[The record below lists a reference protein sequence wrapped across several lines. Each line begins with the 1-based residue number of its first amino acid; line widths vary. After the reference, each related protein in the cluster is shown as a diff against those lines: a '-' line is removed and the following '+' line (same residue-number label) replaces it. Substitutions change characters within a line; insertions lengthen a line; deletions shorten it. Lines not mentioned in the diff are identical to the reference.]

1 VLEFLVYK
9 SLSLLWSF
17 YENYNRAKSGRV
29 YRTSRPRVQK
39 KSEPALC
46 ILKEV
51 DGDLPLRWGGF
62 MRLLILG
69 NYDR

>member
-1 VLEFLVYK
+1 MVEFLLYK
-9 SLSLLWSF
+9 IFIFLWSF
-17 YENYNRAKSGRV
+17 YANYKRSKSGRV
-29 YRTSRPRVQK
+29 YKTFRPRVQK

-51 DGDLPLRWGGF
+51 DGNLPLRWGGF

>member
-1 VLEFLVYK
+1 
-9 SLSLLWSF
+9 
-17 YENYNRAKSGRV
+17 
-29 YRTSRPRVQK
+29 VQK
-39 KSEPALC
+39 KGESALC

-69 NYDR
+69 NYGW